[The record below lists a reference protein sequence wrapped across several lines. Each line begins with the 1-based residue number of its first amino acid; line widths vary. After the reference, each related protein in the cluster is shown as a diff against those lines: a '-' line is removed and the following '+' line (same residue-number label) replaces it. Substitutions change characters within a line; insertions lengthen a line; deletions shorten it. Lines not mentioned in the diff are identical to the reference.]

1 MPAKKNSVLAGDCF
15 HVLDSIPDGSVDLI
29 YLDPPFFSQRK
40 HQLKVRKG
48 DKTYEFQDEW
58 TDIQEYIQFLKLRV
72 EKCRRKLKDSGSL
85 FLHCDRSASHYLKVM
100 LDEIFGYEQF
110 QSEIIW
116 SYKRWSNSKKGLLP
130 SHQSIFFY
138 SKTSDFKFNQFFED
152 YSPATNVDQ
161 ILQLRGRDSRNKSVY
176 QKDES
181 GNSLLAKSKKGVPL
195 GDVWDI
201 PFLNPKAKERVSY
214 PTQKPILLLEK
225 IILLVTDAGDAVL
238 DPFCGSG
245 STLVAAHMLRRSF
258 IGIDCSQDAVDL
270 ALSRLTK
277 PYKTESNLL
286 KRGRDSYNNQNSEIA
301 EAVRSVGGV
310 VVQRNKGIDGILS
323 TAAGVVP
330 FKVVLSGD
338 DLEKC
343 AKLIAKSSSK
353 NKYVKKA
360 LLTRVSVKSSV
371 KNKIEKNYGVILFAD
386 PKSLADRL
394 ND

>member
-360 LLTRVSVKSSV
+360 LLTRVSIKSSV

>member
-1 MPAKKNSVLAGDCF
+1 
-15 HVLDSIPDGSVDLI
+15 
-29 YLDPPFFSQRK
+29 
-40 HQLKVRKG
+40 
-48 DKTYEFQDEW
+48 
-58 TDIQEYIQFLKLRV
+58 
-72 EKCRRKLKDSGSL
+72 
-85 FLHCDRSASHYLKVM
+85 
-100 LDEIFGYEQF
+100 
-110 QSEIIW
+110 
-116 SYKRWSNSKKGLLP
+116 
-130 SHQSIFFY
+130 
-138 SKTSDFKFNQFFED
+138 
-152 YSPATNVDQ
+152 
-161 ILQLRGRDSRNKSVY
+161 
-176 QKDES
+176 
-181 GNSLLAKSKKGVPL
+181 
-195 GDVWDI
+195 
-201 PFLNPKAKERVSY
+201 
-214 PTQKPILLLEK
+214 
-225 IILLVTDAGDAVL
+225 
-238 DPFCGSG
+238 
-245 STLVAAHMLRRSF
+245 
-258 IGIDCSQDAVDL
+258 
-270 ALSRLTK
+270 
-277 PYKTESNLL
+277 L

>member
-270 ALSRLTK
+270 ALSRLKK

-360 LLTRVSVKSSV
+360 LLTRVSIKSSV